1 MTLRPTRLPLALV
14 AAAAL
19 ALGGLAPAPAR
30 ADADLQRFLAAAAG
44 LVILYGVLDAGRK
57 AQAAP
62 PQVHKP
68 PQHVHRPPQHVHR
81 PPQHVHRP
89 PQHVHRPPQHVHRPP
104 QHVHRPH
111 PAPVALPARCAVE
124 VRGRGQPVRNLYGE
138 RCLQQAGI
146 DLRRLPR
153 QCLVTLRSNQGTRL
167 AYDGACLRTAA
178 ARPGHGGARLW

>member
-19 ALGGLAPAPAR
+19 ALGSLAPAPAR

-44 LVILYGVLDAGRK
+44 LVILYGVLDAGRRT
-57 AQAAP
+57 QAAP
-62 PQVHKP
+62 PPVVHTP
-68 PQHVHRPPQHVHR
+68 PHHGHRPPQHVHR
-81 PPQHVHRP
+81 PPHGHP
-89 PQHVHRPPQHVHRPP
+89 PYRG
-104 QHVHRPH
+104 RPH
-111 PAPVALPARCAVE
+111 PAPAPIALPSRCAVE

-153 QCLVTLRSNQGTRL
+153 QCLVTLRSDRGTRL
-167 AYDGACLRTAA
+167 AYDGACLRSAS
-178 ARPGHGGARLW
+178 ARPGHGSARLW